1 MIGFVPQTNFLFSD
15 TIRSNIDYG
24 SRTEHAVDVIEA
36 SRIAM
41 LFDDVQEFPEK
52 FETMLGEKGINLS
65 GGQKQRACIARAL
78 AWNPK
83 ILILDDSLSA
93 VDTNTEAQI
102 FDALLRKLPGTTVIL
117 ISHRISTIR
126 NCDRIIVL
134 QDGTI
139 AESGTHQE
147 LLQLDK
153 LYAELYTRQ
162 LLEDEILSLS

>member
-1 MIGFVPQTNFLFSD
+1 M
-15 TIRSNIDYG
+15 
-24 SRTEHAVDVIEA
+24 
-36 SRIAM
+36 
-41 LFDDVQEFPEK
+41 
-52 FETMLGEKGINLS
+52 
-65 GGQKQRACIARAL
+65 ARAL